1 MAKAAQSLA
10 SEGQMNSVG
19 NKGRMNLRPVNNGL
33 SVDIDADNS
42 DAGFCSKKTFY
53 FLVPPK
59 ETLSELFTVIIIASL
74 YGFFATYLAHPKTA
88 AMALTVDQDE
98 QRETTCTVLTII
110 VVLFSSYSLL
120 S

>member
-1 MAKAAQSLA
+1 MAKAARSLA
-10 SEGQMNSVG
+10 SEVQMNSVG

-33 SVDIDADNS
+33 GVDIEADSS

-59 ETLSELFTVIIIASL
+59 ETISELLTVIIIATL

-88 AMALTVDQDE
+88 AMALKVDAD
-98 QRETTCTVLTII
+98 ETTCTVLTII